1 MLGSRVQKVAEGET
15 EAQEDDVIFP
25 RSTEVL
31 CRGTLQR
38 YSGAQSQFCH
48 VAFSLSTHT
57 SLPISAHRN
66 AKG

>member
-31 CRGTLQR
+31 CRGT
-38 YSGAQSQFCH
+38 GAQSQFCH
-48 VAFSLSTHT
+48 VAFSMSTHT

-66 AKG
+66 SKG